1 MTDKQIKEME
11 KTLPRWENGVP
22 PVLTHQQEILQ
33 ESLSCRDMI
42 NSILCYHG
50 TNNIMN
56 NPYLKKYIESLG
68 TILVSLLVEE
78 QIQDFSKAT
87 VLQNVLT
94 DSEGCSYNRII
105 WHDEQ

>member
-1 MTDKQIKEME
+1 MTDKQIKEMK
-11 KTLPRWENGVP
+11 KTLPRWKNGVP
-22 PVLTHQQEILQ
+22 PVLTPQQKILQ

-50 TNNIMN
+50 TNNIMD
-56 NPYLKKYIESLG
+56 NPYLKKYMESLG

-87 VLQNVLT
+87 VLQNVYT
-94 DSEGCSYNRII
+94 DSEGCSYNSII
-105 WHDEQ
+105 WGDE

>member
-22 PVLTHQQEILQ
+22 PVLTPQQKILQ

>member
-1 MTDKQIKEME
+1 MTNKQIKEME
-11 KTLPRWENGVP
+11 KTLPRWKNGVP
-22 PVLTHQQEILQ
+22 PILTPQQKILQ

-78 QIQDFSKAT
+78 QTQDFSKAT

>member
-11 KTLPRWENGVP
+11 KTLPRWKNGVP
-22 PVLTHQQEILQ
+22 PVLTPQQKILQ

-78 QIQDFSKAT
+78 QTQDFSKAT
-87 VLQNVLT
+87 VLKKINT

>member
-11 KTLPRWENGVP
+11 KTLPRWKNGVP
-22 PVLTHQQEILQ
+22 PVLTPQQKILQ

-78 QIQDFSKAT
+78 QTQDFSKAT

>member
-11 KTLPRWENGVP
+11 KTLPRWKNGVP
-22 PVLTHQQEILQ
+22 PVLTPQQKILQ

-50 TNNIMN
+50 TNNIMD
-56 NPYLKKYIESLG
+56 NPYLKKYMESLG

-87 VLQNVLT
+87 VLQNVYT
-94 DSEGCSYNRII
+94 DSEGCSYNSII
-105 WHDEQ
+105 WGDE

>member
-11 KTLPRWENGVP
+11 KTLPRWKNGVP
-22 PVLTHQQEILQ
+22 PVLTPQQKILQ
-33 ESLSCRDMI
+33 ESLSWRDMI

-78 QIQDFSKAT
+78 QTQDFSKAT

>member
-22 PVLTHQQEILQ
+22 PVLTPQQEILQ

-78 QIQDFSKAT
+78 QTQDFSKAT

>member
-11 KTLPRWENGVP
+11 KTLPRWGNGVP
-22 PVLTHQQEILQ
+22 PVLTPQQEILQ

-78 QIQDFSKAT
+78 QTQDFSKAT

-94 DSEGCSYNRII
+94 DSEGCSYNSII
-105 WHDEQ
+105 WGDE

>member
-11 KTLPRWENGVP
+11 KTLPRWENGEP
-22 PVLTHQQEILQ
+22 PILTPQQEILQ

-78 QIQDFSKAT
+78 QTQDFSKAT

>member
-1 MTDKQIKEME
+1 MRQILK
-11 KTLPRWENGVP
+11 
-22 PVLTHQQEILQ
+22 

-78 QIQDFSKAT
+78 QTQDFSKAT

>member
-1 MTDKQIKEME
+1 MTDRQIKEME
-11 KTLPRWENGVP
+11 KTLPQWENGVP
-22 PVLTHQQEILQ
+22 PVLTPQQEILQ
-33 ESLSCRDMI
+33 DSLSCSDMI

-78 QIQDFSKAT
+78 QTQDFSKAT

-105 WHDEQ
+105 WHDKQ

>member
-11 KTLPRWENGVP
+11 KTLPQWKNGVP
-22 PVLTHQQEILQ
+22 PVLTPQQEILK

-68 TILVSLLVEE
+68 TILVSQLVDE
-78 QIQDFSKAT
+78 QIQDFSKAI
-87 VLQNVLT
+87 VLQNVHT
-94 DSEGCSYNRII
+94 DSEGCSYNCII

>member
-11 KTLPRWENGVP
+11 KTLPRWKNGVP
-22 PVLTHQQEILQ
+22 PVLTPQQEILK
-33 ESLSCRDMI
+33 ESLSCRGMI

-78 QIQDFSKAT
+78 QTQDFSKAT